1 MEHLRKKERGT
12 SLVVQW
18 LRLCTYDPGYTGSIP
33 DWGTKIP
40 QASGHGKKKKKDKK
54 KEEEK
59 EEEELDIRLRKTI
72 VICNTSVLQPRSS

>member
-1 MEHLRKKERGT
+1 MIQGIQVRSLTGELRSHK
-12 SLVVQW
+12 
-18 LRLCTYDPGYTGSIP
+18 
-33 DWGTKIP
+33 P
-40 QASGHGKKKKKDKK
+40 QAMAKKKKKDKK